1 MKVYIAGPMTGIKNF
16 NRETFILMAG
26 ELERRKYKP
35 LHTAYMPV
43 GLPYEEYM
51 EKSFELIDRADA
63 VYLLPNWYAS
73 KGAVREIYFAHRNGL
88 PITESLQ
95 MLEQFRSEMKMKLT
109 GDLNE

>member
-1 MKVYIAGPMTGIKNF
+1 MKIYIAGPMTGYKNF

-26 ELERRKYKP
+26 ELERRKYQP
-35 LHTAYMPV
+35 LHTAYMPN

-63 VYLLPNWYAS
+63 VYLLPKWYAS

-95 MLEQFRSEMKMKLT
+95 MLEQFRSEMKN
-109 GDLNE
+109 GN